1 MIIPVFITGEF
12 FLRIFPHL
20 SARLVGG
27 PRVHVSPVDLGLFP
41 FLMELPIKF
50 SEFNGG
56 PSFGAVL
63 VAADC

>member
-1 MIIPVFITGEF
+1 MGNKRMIIPVFITGEF

-41 FLMELPIKF
+41 F
-50 SEFNGG
+50 FNGTTY
-56 PSFGAVL
+56 
-63 VAADC
+63 